1 MFVSTAARYIIK
13 RARQPPLAPAYG
25 CVKLATTG
33 PVARNNTAG
42 PPQQD
47 HATVQPP
54 PPGKAPTLNA
64 DAVTGKKAAA
74 VALKAGSRI
83 FQRVVTPAPALRSI
97 GDVSTDPAAVAVEGY
112 VQGEVKSKLLN
123 PILMRVT
130 RGFGIVL
137 PGLGLWF
144 LGRGI
149 MQGVDRVK
157 QEYRNTSTPR
167 AAAYSFALALGADAI
182 NMLTTGVSLLQAL
195 QEHAAFLPPDMRH
208 PVQWY
213 GWWASGEGTAAAATA
228 AQNSW

>member
-1 MFVSTAARYIIK
+1 MLNSTVRAVARQLRGPARPIK
-13 RARQPPLAPAYG
+13 RVCVAMATSTSSVGAGEKSGAPP
-25 CVKLATTG
+25 TTST
-33 PVARNNTAG
+33 PS
-42 PPQQD
+42 
-47 HATVQPP
+47 
-54 PPGKAPTLNA
+54 PTL
-64 DAVTGKKAAA
+64 DAETSKKAAA
-74 VALKAGSRI
+74 VAMKAGSRI
-83 FQRVVTPAPALRSI
+83 FQRVVTPTPALRSI

-149 MQGVDRVK
+149 LQGFDRVK
-157 QEYRNTSTPR
+157 LEYKRAGTPR

-182 NMLTTGVSLLQAL
+182 NMLTTGVSLLHAL
-195 QEHAAFLPPDMRH
+195 QEHAAFLPPDVRH

-213 GWWASGEGTAAAATA
+213 GWWASGEVRGEAAVAGAGGGRTNPA
-228 AQNSW
+228 